1 MRLAITSVVIA
12 CLTACTTR
20 PAPGT
25 PAFGPSDPHADSLRA
40 ALDGAAGGWLQRYK
54 VPSVAVAYIRD
65 DRIAWTRVQGFQ
77 SEGVAATES
86 TLYNVASLTKP
97 VFSETVLRLVA
108 GGHLSLD
115 EPLTPTW
122 VDPDVAG
129 DPRHRLLTPR
139 IVLSNRTGFPNWRT
153 DRGGTLAFEF
163 VPGTRYQYSGEGFE
177 YLRRFVERKMR
188 APVEGIARERLFG
201 PFGMRNTS
209 FVEQG
214 WFEGR
219 VAYPSDRDGKWGT
232 PRFSSSGNAADRVYT
247 TVADYATF
255 VIHAMRHDGLSRS
268 LARQRDSIQG
278 MDSSEVV
285 KCRAKGGT
293 RCPTREGYTL
303 GWSRLDFP
311 DGPMFWHTGS
321 DDGEKALVVY
331 FPQRREGAVMFMNG
345 ENGFAVAIEAG
356 LVLFP
361 GTAFAEFL
369 ELSRR

>member
-1 MRLAITSVVIA
+1 MRIALSLLLLASLSSCAANRVPPVA
-12 CLTACTTR
+12 DR
-20 PAPGT
+20 R
-25 PAFGPSDPHADSLRA
+25 ADSLA
-40 ALDGAAGGWLQRYK
+40 TALDAQVPGWLASYK
-54 VPSVAVAYIRD
+54 VPSLAVAYIRD
-65 DRIAWTRVQGFQ
+65 GRVAWTRVHGLQ
-77 SEGVAATES
+77 SEGVAATEG

-97 VFSETVLRLVA
+97 VFAEMVLRLVA
-108 GGHLSLD
+108 ANRMSLD
-115 EPLTPTW
+115 EPLATLW
-122 VDPDVAG
+122 VDPDVAD
-129 DPRHRLLTPR
+129 DPRHRALTPR

-153 DRGGTLAFEF
+153 DRGGALRFDF
-163 VPGTRYQYSGEGFE
+163 FPGTRYQYSGEGFE
-177 YLRRFVERKMR
+177 YLRRFVERKME
-188 APVEGIARERLFG
+188 APVERIAREYLFE
-201 PFGMRNTS
+201 PFGMRRTS

-214 WFEGR
+214 WFAGR
-219 VAYPSDRDGKWGT
+219 VAYPADREGRWGT

-247 TVADYATF
+247 TVGDYATF
-255 VIHAMRHDGLSRS
+255 VIRAMRHDGLRGS

-278 MDSSEVV
+278 ADSSEAV

-311 DGPMFWHTGS
+311 DGPMLWHTGS

-356 LVLFP
+356 LVLFRK
-361 GTAFAEFL
+361 TDFAEFL

>member
-1 MRLAITSVVIA
+1 MRLAITSGIIA
-12 CLTACTTR
+12 CLAACTTR
-20 PAPGT
+20 PAPG
-25 PAFGPSDPHADSLRA
+25 PPVGASNRHADSLRA
-40 ALDGAAGGWLQRYK
+40 ALDAAASGWLQRYK
-54 VPSVAVAYIRD
+54 VPSLAVAYISD
-65 DRIAWTRVQGFQ
+65 DRIAWTRVQGLQ
-77 SEGVAATES
+77 SDGIAATES

-97 VFSETVLRLVA
+97 VFAETMLRLVA
-108 GGHLSLD
+108 TRRMSLD
-115 EPLTPTW
+115 ESIAPTW
-122 VDPDVAG
+122 VDPDVAD

-153 DRGGTLAFEF
+153 DRQGSLRFEF
-163 VPGTRYQYSGEGFE
+163 DPGTRYQYSGEGFE
-177 YLRRFVERKMR
+177 YLRRFVERKEG
-188 APVEGIARERLFG
+188 APIEAIARERLFG
-201 PFGMRNTS
+201 PFGMRSTS

-214 WFEGR
+214 WFAGR
-219 VAYPSDRDGKWGT
+219 VAYPADGDGKWGT
-232 PRFSSSGNAADRVYT
+232 PRFAPSGNAADRVYA
-247 TVADYATF
+247 TVGDYATF
-255 VIHAMRHDGLSRS
+255 VIHAMRHDGLSES

-278 MDSSEVV
+278 VDSSEVV

-331 FPQRREGAVMFMNG
+331 FPRRREGAVMFMNG
-345 ENGFAVAIEAG
+345 ENGFPVAIEAG